1 VKSSPLRELLTYE
14 FDQLLILFRRYD
26 LLERQRSKNM
36 TLEPIGPGQIIDLTK
51 MAVERGGLDGV
62 DVALIVVS
70 GGVGYLAKKAIQ
82 YFFPGTPSLSE
93 QIDNMVKL
101 MEAGSKAG
109 AKKMVFRMTNSAN
122 IFPALGNNRFS
133 IQSQN
138 ASTIEFEVEFS

>member
-1 VKSSPLRELLTYE
+1 
-14 FDQLLILFRRYD
+14 
-26 LLERQRSKNM
+26 M

-51 MAVERGGLDGV
+51 MAIERGGLDGV
-62 DVALIVVS
+62 DIAIIVVS

-93 QIDNMVKL
+93 QIDNMIKL

-109 AKKMVFRMTNSAN
+109 AKKMVFRMTNNAS

-138 ASTIEFEVEFS
+138 SSTIEFEVEFV